1 VCVIYCTCPCIIH
14 TFTYVLHTHTTNT
27 TTSGEDFSRLFEDV
41 KSYKQFTKQRFTRLA
56 PKAHWSMA
64 ATPIKGRYVT
74 EDQTFEDVIRKMRD
88 GNIHRVWVCS
98 AASVREGRP
107 VPIKVL
113 SQGDVLKQVLKNYS
127 IPPSGT
133 DMDVM

>member
-1 VCVIYCTCPCIIH
+1 
-14 TFTYVLHTHTTNT
+14 
-27 TTSGEDFSRLFEDV
+27 
-41 KSYKQFTKQRFTRLA
+41 
-56 PKAHWSMA
+56 MA

-88 GNIHRVWVCS
+88 GNIHRVWVS

-133 DMDVM
+133 DMDVME